1 MMKDATINLD
11 DYISIP
17 EFAKRVGVTPQA
29 IYKKLST
36 ELSTELVIVDNRK
49 MLKISALERYG
60 LNQVDN
66 QVESVVKPVDNQVE
80 PSNETV
86 VMLQKTISLLETQ
99 AETLQKQLEVKD
111 HQIEDM
117 NRQIGELNERLKESH
132 ILIDQQQKLQAV
144 SESRLELLEDKVS
157 DPEPEEVETE
167 AEKKHWWQIFKK
179 KG

>member
-1 MMKDATINLD
+1 MNDE
-11 DYISIP
+11 YISIP

-36 ELSTELVIVDNRK
+36 ELSTELVMVDNRK
-49 MLKISALERYG
+49 MLKKSALERYG

-66 QVESVVKPVDNQVE
+66 QVEPVVKPVDNQVE

-111 HQIEDM
+111 RQIADMSKQIE
-117 NRQIGELNERLKESH
+117 ELNERLKESH
-132 ILIDQQQKLQAV
+132 VLIDQQQKLQVV
-144 SESRLELLEDKVS
+144 SESRLQLIEDKVTEP
-157 DPEPEEVETE
+157 DPVEVAEES
-167 AEKKHWWQIFKK
+167 EKKHWWQIFKK